1 MDGTAPSNAKELL
14 QMFLYTPV
22 EGSEPNVPVPNR
34 SHLHKQLFHAAIDV
48 PGIGTRFEGGRHGPF
63 SKELAA
69 AEDGAVSEGTV
80 ERSGAD
86 GLGEMR
92 LTEAGIKVAEEL
104 WSRPKEIAGIILP
117 AIKEHMNDMSYIE
130 LVSSIYASHPE
141 IAKNAEDLEL
151 YKKYRVEAAVSLV
164 IKRKITVARGS
175 EIAGM
180 PQADFTDM
188 LYENKIYVFAPEEE
202 DVLKCIQEFKDKKC
216 DLANTIE
223 NINRYECIPAA

>member
-1 MDGTAPSNAKELL
+1 MDGTAPSNAREMLL
-14 QMFLYTPV
+14 MFLHIPV
-22 EGSEPNVPVPNR
+22 EGTGYNVPVPNR

-69 AEDGAVSEGTV
+69 AEDEAVSEGTV
-80 ERSGAD
+80 ERSSAD

-130 LVSSIYASHPE
+130 LVSSTYASHPE
-141 IAKNAEDLEL
+141 IAENAEDLEL
-151 YKKYRVEAAVSLV
+151 YKKYRVEAAVSL
-164 IKRKITVARGS
+164 IIRRKITVSRGS
-175 EIAGM
+175 EISDMYHGDLM
-180 PQADFTDM
+180 DM

-202 DVLKCIQEFKDKKC
+202 DVLKSIQEFKDRKSEM
-216 DLANTIE
+216 ARTIE
-223 NINRYECIPAA
+223 DINKLVCANIE

>member
-14 QMFLYTPV
+14 QMFLYAPV
-22 EGSEPNVPVPNR
+22 EGSGFNVPVPNR
-34 SHLHKQLFHAAIDV
+34 SHLHKQIFRASRRI
-48 PGIGTRFEGGRHGPF
+48 PGTRFEGGRHGPF

-69 AEDGAVSEGTV
+69 AEDEAVSEGTV
-80 ERSGAD
+80 ERNSSD
-86 GLGEMR
+86 GLGEMS
-92 LTEAGIKVAEEL
+92 LTEAGIKAAEEL
-104 WSRPKEIAGIILP
+104 WSRPKEKATTVLC
-117 AIKEHMNDMSYIE
+117 AIKELMNDMSYIE
-130 LVSSIYASHPE
+130 LVSSIYTSDPE
-141 IAKNAEDLEL
+141 MAQNAGDQEL

-202 DVLKCIQEFKDKKC
+202 DVLKCIQEFKGRKGE
-216 DLANTIE
+216 LASTIKD
-223 NINRYECIPAA
+223 INRLACANIR

>member
-14 QMFLYTPV
+14 QMFLYAPV
-22 EGSEPNVPVPNR
+22 EGSGPNVPVPNR
-34 SHLHKQLFHAAIDV
+34 SHLHKQLFRASRRI
-48 PGIGTRFEGGRHGPF
+48 PGTRFEGGRHGPF

-69 AEDGAVSEGTV
+69 AEDEAVSEGTV
-80 ERSGAD
+80 ERSSAD

-141 IAKNAEDLEL
+141 MAENAEDLEL
-151 YKKYRVEAAVSLV
+151 YKKYRVEAAVSLF
-164 IKRKITVARGS
+164 IKRKISTERGS

-180 PQADFTDM
+180 HIADFTDM
-188 LYENKIYVFAPEEE
+188 LYKNDIYALATEE
-202 DVLKCIQEFKDKKC
+202 DDILKCIQEFKDKKC